1 MDMRYTRNRIAQD
14 MRSYA
19 EAQARYYGGQAIT
32 DMQKTLDAP
41 PELAPTYTAFSM
53 ISAARAAGWARIAL
67 EANTI
72 ALNF

>member
-1 MDMRYTRNRIAQD
+1 MDMRHTRIRLAHD
-14 MRSYA
+14 TRTYA
-19 EAQARYYGGQAIT
+19 EAQARYYGGQAIK

-41 PELAPTYTAFSM
+41 PEIAPTYTAFAM

-67 EANTI
+67 EADNI